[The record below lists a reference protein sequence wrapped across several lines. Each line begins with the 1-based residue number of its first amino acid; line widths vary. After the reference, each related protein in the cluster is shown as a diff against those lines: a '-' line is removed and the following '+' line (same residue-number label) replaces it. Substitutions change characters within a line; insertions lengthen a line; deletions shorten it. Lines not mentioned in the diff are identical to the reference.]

1 MTIERGVV
9 ECATDCAEFVV
20 VDDVDEDEIG
30 SVVDGD
36 ADVEVA
42 AAAVAA
48 AAVAVAENEFDC
60 NLNGSNRSY
69 CFGAEFDAVADVD
82 AERSVSD
89 CD

>member
-42 AAAVAA
+42 AAA
-48 AAVAVAENEFDC
+48 AVAENEFDC